1 MKYLIN
7 FRIFEAEE
15 EIGTDNIKSLSDDTT
30 LKSDTKSAISSSL
43 ADDQKSLAE
52 FNQKKTMMENI
63 FKDPKISDD
72 AALAS
77 KLLTDVY
84 ASKKESALRNTWLT
98 KFETVL
104 RMERSKKAREEAIN
118 KDQDSVKSTNDDIYR
133 LDREL
138 KDASLK
144 RKAQIVSMIEKNK
157 KTLKELKDNINSNKR
172 LLSQDTINWRKKH
185 EDFKRDMKTEE
196 EIIKNLLSKK

>member
-30 LKSDTKSAISSSL
+30 LNSDTKSAISSSL
-43 ADDQKSLAE
+43 TDDQKSLAE

-84 ASKKESALRNTWLT
+84 ASKKETNLRNTWLT

-138 KDASLK
+138 KDASIK
-144 RKAQIVSMIEKNK
+144 RKPQIVAMIEKNK
-157 KTLKELKDNINSNKR
+157 KTLKELKDNINSNRR

-196 EIIKNLLSKK
+196 ERIKNLLSKK

>member
-185 EDFKRDMKTEE
+185 EDYKRDMKTEE
-196 EIIKNLLSKK
+196 ERIKNLLSKK

>member
-196 EIIKNLLSKK
+196 ERIKNLLSKK